1 MEHVVIVS
9 PGHYKRTSGSN
20 TGAGGIGGFS
30 EFEFVGNVGEK
41 LLAVLTTAGIRA
53 VLGVREKVE
62 NRMRFAAGVLKENP
76 SKRIVFVEI
85 HANAFKVPQA
95 RGTETFVWPRGS
107 KSEELAG
114 LIQSRLCRAFRRIDP
129 SWKDRGVK
137 YKRFAVL
144 RKGFALDNGI
154 KEKDYDTRF
163 FPVLVELGFITN
175 KKDLAVLGS
184 PQGATASTG
193 ALSQGVTAWASAAS

>member
-9 PGHYKRTSGSN
+9 PGHYKRPGGSN
-20 TGAGGIGGFS
+20 TGAVGIGGFS
-30 EFEFVGNVGEK
+30 EFELVGNVGKE

-53 VLGVREKVE
+53 VLGVCEKVR

-85 HANAFKVPQA
+85 HANAFKEPQA

-114 LIQSRLCRAFRRIDP
+114 LIQSCLCRAFRKFDP

-137 YKRFAVL
+137 YNWYAVL

-184 PQGATASTG
+184 PQGATASSG
-193 ALSQGVTAWASAAS
+193 ALSLGVNDWVLAA